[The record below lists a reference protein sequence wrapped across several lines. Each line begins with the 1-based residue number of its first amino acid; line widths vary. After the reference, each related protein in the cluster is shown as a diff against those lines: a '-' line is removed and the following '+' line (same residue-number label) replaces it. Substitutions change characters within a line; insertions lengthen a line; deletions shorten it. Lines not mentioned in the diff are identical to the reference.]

1 VAEKGEKSVSIPWL
15 PLLTLI
21 GVGSGVLLLFPQLIS
36 SRPGG
41 GDTGMARSTFDDQ
54 TTDARLWQDPLGVA
68 VADWEKNQN
77 DRKAHS
83 IQEFRERLAQRCFA
97 EQTKDLQIL
106 AVMMPGGPYVEN
118 VERRL
123 RDRRAVIE
131 GLALANYD
139 PENDHEIGYFYVPW
153 EPLQP
158 TVVDCVLTLQRN
170 RDEDENRPF
179 SKAGINQPRQ
189 SKESNDQELERHSLL
204 VPYEWLEQTTFGPKK
219 EPLHVLVLWLN
230 DDAFRDA
237 PLARLA
243 DLASWF
249 RLKHSGSSPD
259 DVFPPL
265 PFISVL
271 GPDNS
276 GTLHK
281 MVLEAQAN
289 RWDKETRQ
297 CLATMHIYSSQASA
311 ADSRLL
317 SEISFEHTCKDLIER
332 NVKLPE
338 SDNGFCFER
347 TNLPDDQIVE
357 TMRQELARRGVE
369 KNDYVAIIS
378 EEDTYY
384 ARALCSSFIDSDVKG
399 PFLGNVHSYTYLRGI
414 DGKLP
419 SDRKEDKEVRGTA
432 EGGDKNIQSSL
443 QPTERPEG
451 LNQADYVRR
460 LAMALRNQ
468 DRKLRGGE
476 GKGIKAV
483 GLLGSDIYDKLELLK
498 ALRPM
503 LPQAVFF
510 TNNLDARMFHP
521 DEWSET
527 HNLVV
532 VAAPDLV
539 LENYENVPPFRDSW
553 QTALF
558 EATLAATGST
568 KAVSL
573 TRSKEPL
580 IFEISRYGPI
590 KMSITADKGNK
601 ELSHLFESYVP
612 RLGAFIL
619 FGSLLLAWPWFV
631 SKITSASSNGKDEA
645 EQSNEHPDGTAKH
658 VEAA

>member
-1 VAEKGEKSVSIPWL
+1 
-15 PLLTLI
+15 
-21 GVGSGVLLLFPQLIS
+21 
-36 SRPGG
+36 
-41 GDTGMARSTFDDQ
+41 
-54 TTDARLWQDPLGVA
+54 
-68 VADWEKNQN
+68 
-77 DRKAHS
+77 
-83 IQEFRERLAQRCFA
+83 
-97 EQTKDLQIL
+97 
-106 AVMMPGGPYVEN
+106 VEN

-158 TVVDCVLTLQRN
+158 NVVDCVLTLQRN

-179 SKAGINQPRQ
+179 SKAGINQSRQ
-189 SKESNDQELERHSLL
+189 SKESNDQALERHNLL

-230 DDAFRDA
+230 GDAFRDA

-249 RLKHSGSSPD
+249 RLKHSSGSAD

-265 PFISVL
+265 PVISVL

-297 CLATMHIYSSQASA
+297 CLATMHVYSSQASA

-317 SEISFEHTCKDLIER
+317 SEIPFERSCKNLIER
-332 NVKLPE
+332 YVKLLQ

-384 ARALCSSFIDSDVKG
+384 ARALCSSFIDSDVRG
-399 PFLGNVHSYTYLRGI
+399 PFLGNVHSYSYLRGI

-419 SDRKEDKEVRGTA
+419 SDRKEDREARGTA
-432 EGGDKNIQSSL
+432 EGGDKNTQSSL

-468 DRKLRGGE
+468 DRKLRGGG

-503 LPQAVFF
+503 LPEAVFF

-521 DEWSET
+521 DELSET
-527 HNLVV
+527 YNLVV

-539 LENYENVPPFRDSW
+539 LENHENVPPFRDSW

-558 EATLAATGST
+558 EATLAVMGPT
-568 KAVSL
+568 KAVDL

-601 ELSHLFESYVP
+601 ELSHLLESYVP

-619 FGSLLLAWPWFV
+619 FGSLLRVSQTAHGEEDLLAGRYIRETQIFCQP
-631 SKITSASSNGKDEA
+631 
-645 EQSNEHPDGTAKH
+645 
-658 VEAA
+658 AAG

>member
-1 VAEKGEKSVSIPWL
+1 MAEKGEKSVSIPWV
-15 PLLTLI
+15 PLITLI

-36 SRPGG
+36 SRPRG
-41 GDTGMARSTFDDQ
+41 GDAGMARSTFDDQ
-54 TTDARLWQDPLGVA
+54 TIDARLWQDPLGVA
-68 VADWEKNQN
+68 VGDWEKNQN

-106 AVMMPGGPYVEN
+106 AIMIPGGPYVEN

-131 GLALANYD
+131 GLAIANYD

-153 EPLQP
+153 KPLQP
-158 TVVDCVLTLQRN
+158 NIVDCVLTLQRN

-179 SKAGINQPRQ
+179 SKAGTNQARQ
-189 SKESNDQELERHSLL
+189 SKESNDQESERHNLL
-204 VPYEWLEQTTFGPKK
+204 VPYEWLEQTTLGPKK
-219 EPLHVLVLWLN
+219 QPLHVLVLWLN

-249 RLKHSGSSPD
+249 RLKHSSACPD

-265 PFISVL
+265 PVISVL

-289 RWDKETRQ
+289 RWDEETRQ

-311 ADSRLL
+311 ADSQLL
-317 SEISFEHTCKDLIER
+317 SEIPFERSCKNLIER
-332 NVKLPE
+332 NVKLLQ

-369 KNDYVAIIS
+369 ENDYVAIIS

-419 SDRKEDKEVRGTA
+419 SDGKDVKETRGTA
-432 EGGDKNIQSSL
+432 EGGEKNTQSSL

-460 LAMALRNQ
+460 LAMTLQNQ
-468 DRKLRGGE
+468 DRKLRGGHS
-476 GKGIKAV
+476 KGIKAV

-539 LENYENVPPFRDSW
+539 LESYENVPPFRDSW

-558 EATLAATGST
+558 EATLTAMGPT
-568 KAVSL
+568 KAVDVA
-573 TRSKEPL
+573 RPKEPL
-580 IFEISRYGPI
+580 TFEISRYGPI
-590 KMSITADKGNK
+590 KLSIAADKGNK

-619 FGSLLLAWPWFV
+619 FGSLLVAWTWSV
-631 SKITSASSNGKDEA
+631 SRVASASSNVKTEA
-645 EQSNEHPDGTAKH
+645 EQSNENPDDTAKD
-658 VEAA
+658 VEAT